1 MSGVVTLLMIGAH
14 VVVLTGNENHGG
26 YTDTVKVRSDRSRG
40 GASGMVAAA
49 PAEQQM
55 QMVRQDV
62 T

>member
-1 MSGVVTLLMIGAH
+1 MV
-14 VVVLTGNENHGG
+14 
-26 YTDTVKVRSDRSRG
+26 DTVKVRSDRSRG

-62 T
+62 TWPHPKRWFRMV